1 MKGMPNRTS
10 MSVMDFPTDIELIA
24 VSSLEVELS
33 VVSISKS
40 KGFVRLVSFV
50 GDLICLRGLLPDDDT
65 LPLDTAATCSGLAS
79 VDTAEESTRY

>member
-1 MKGMPNRTS
+1 MLYDGAPDEKHEETTATTRPIVMKGMPNRTS

-50 GDLICLRGLLPDDDT
+50 GDLICL
-65 LPLDTAATCSGLAS
+65 
-79 VDTAEESTRY
+79 